1 MSNVHDF
8 LRWIRDARRIVHN
21 FRKTNIIQH
30 EQIRQLLDYFQ
41 KNVFEHFDTL
51 QEEAVTD
58 SVFDQM
64 YSWPE
69 AAKEATEL
77 QKVLQRIAKGKH

>member
-1 MSNVHDF
+1 MSSVHDF
-8 LRWIRDARRIVHN
+8 LRWVRDARRIVHN
-21 FRKTNIIQH
+21 YRKTNIIETQA
-30 EQIRQLLDYFQ
+30 IRQLLDYYQRNIFT
-41 KNVFEHFDTL
+41 NYEVL

-58 SVFDQM
+58 STFDQL

-77 QKVLQRIAKGKH
+77 QKVLQRIAKGQH